1 MEHSYTF
8 TPRARVTTIIDVNV
22 FFARIYRGKNIYLY
36 FKNIKKHIIVLY
48 FYIEIIFMKIYF
60 EIYFSTYFL
69 VIFVYF
75 ELLGK
80 KSYFSFC
87 YMGFFQ

>member
-1 MEHSYTF
+1 M
-8 TPRARVTTIIDVNV
+8 NV
-22 FFARIYRGKNIYLY
+22 FFARIYRGKNICSNAL
-36 FKNIKKHIIVLY
+36 KNI
-48 FYIEIIFMKIYF
+48 IIFKKKIKKAKKVENTF
-60 EIYFSTYFL
+60 MQIYFSTSFW

>member
-1 MEHSYTF
+1 MF
-8 TPRARVTTIIDVNV
+8 KC
-22 FFARIYRGKNIYLY
+22 FKKKYL
-36 FKNIKKHIIVLY
+36 KKIKKAKKV
-48 FYIEIIFMKIYF
+48 ENTFMQ
-60 EIYFSTYFL
+60 IYFSTYFW